1 MNTYIPIDVA
11 LVTCRLTGK
20 KPSPHL
26 HLAKLFPC
34 QECGAPAGMACLE
47 TGNLCWRSRLL
58 SPEHWLAIALARKS
72 GAGSPGG
79 WLDEVWT
86 GMHRIG
92 VGIDNPAATALRW
105 MPKENQKI
113 VKEVLDAMAASKL

>member
-11 LVTCRLTGK
+11 LVTCRLQGR

-58 SPEHWLAIALARKS
+58 KPEHWKAIASARAKGK
-72 GAGSPGG
+72 GAPGG
-79 WLDEVWT
+79 WLDEIWT
-86 GMHRIG
+86 GFG
-92 VGIDNPAATALRW
+92 VMDQLGEAATALRW